1 MLTQAVSGGSY
12 TTLARS
18 HIRIVDSWLHNYARI
33 RRSYTP
39 GISWL
44 GVGHYVG
51 SLTPIYVAC
60 YICIL
65 RILLYMCPPHAAV
78 YMWPAIYVS
87 SSKIME
93 EAGSVWG
100 TM

>member
-1 MLTQAVSGGSY
+1 MLTYAVSGGSY

-18 HIRIVDSWLHNYARI
+18 HIRIEDSCLHNYARI

-51 SLTPIYVAC
+51 SHTLT
-60 YICIL
+60 
-65 RILLYMCPPHAAV
+65 HAVRRMLTYADV
-78 YMWPAIYVS
+78 C
-87 SSKIME
+87 
-93 EAGSVWG
+93 
-100 TM
+100 